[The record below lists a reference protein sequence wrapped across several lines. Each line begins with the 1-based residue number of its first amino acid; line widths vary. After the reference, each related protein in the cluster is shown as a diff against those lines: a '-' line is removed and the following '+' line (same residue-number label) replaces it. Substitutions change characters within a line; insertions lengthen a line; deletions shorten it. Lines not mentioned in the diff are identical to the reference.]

1 MRLAKEVRVEVSSSP
16 KIRRLALITSQAFS
30 IGNFRGPLV
39 KELVSSGVE
48 VFAIAPDYDEASR
61 AIVRA
66 LGAVPV
72 DSSMSRNGIN
82 PLRDLADL
90 VSLTK
95 QLMTLRVDAVFSYFI
110 KPVIYGT
117 FAAWLAGVPRR
128 FAMIEGAGYVFTDQ
142 VTLSRR
148 RRILRMLV
156 SHLYRI
162 GLSAAH
168 VVFMLNKDDR
178 QLFVNDGI
186 VSADKV
192 YLLDGIGLDLD
203 CFRAVPAVQEPVT
216 FILVARLLREKG
228 IMNYVEAARK
238 LKPKYPSARFLLV
251 GGVDLNPGSVTEV
264 EVRSWVD
271 EGLIEWPGQVKDVR
285 EWLAQASVFVLPSY
299 YREGLP
305 RSTQEAMALGR
316 PVITTDNP
324 GCRETVESGIN
335 GILVPVRDSE
345 SLSAA
350 MASFIEQPEK
360 ISNMGRESRRMAVER
375 FNVRK
380 INAEI
385 IAAMGLN

>member
-1 MRLAKEVRVEVSSSP
+1 MHLAKEARVEMSSSP

-48 VFAIAPDYDEASR
+48 VFAIAPDYDEVTR

-95 QLMTLRVDAVFSYFI
+95 QLKMLRVDAVFSYFI

-142 VTLSRR
+142 ETSSRR

-156 SHLYRI
+156 SGLYRI

-178 QLFVNDGI
+178 QLFVNDGM

-192 YLLDGIGLDLD
+192 SLLDGIGLDLD
-203 CFRAVPAVQEPVT
+203 CFRAAPTVQEPVT

-228 IMNYVEAARK
+228 VMEYVKAARK

-251 GGVDLNPGSVTEV
+251 GGVDLNPGSVTEL

-271 EGLIEWPGQVKDVR
+271 EGLVEWPGQVKDVR

-305 RSTQEAMALGR
+305 RSTQEAMALAR

-324 GCRETVESGIN
+324 GCRETVENGVN

-350 MASFIEQPEK
+350 MASFIEQPEM